1 MKPFPEKHI
10 DMFES
15 WYFSITVKISISLDV
30 KKQTKNKQTTKK
42 KKTCCLRRVSGP
54 SRCSVWH
61 PTVEQRLQCPM
72 LLQIHDMYPFTIRT
86 IDKIL
91 IKNVHQ
97 KVQKIY
103 TDVEKYLWI
112 AHVQK
117 VDSAS

>member
-1 MKPFPEKHI
+1 
-10 DMFES
+10 
-15 WYFSITVKISISLDV
+15 
-30 KKQTKNKQTTKK
+30 
-42 KKTCCLRRVSGP
+42 
-54 SRCSVWH
+54 
-61 PTVEQRLQCPM
+61 M

-117 VDSAS
+117 VDSASWEESKQRGEDYRK